1 MDYGLSK
8 VADLMIKHVI
18 APVVSFRSTI
28 VVEETNQ
35 ESGNGAEANL
45 KILPSADP
53 NVMFDVDTAVLPLG

>member
-1 MDYGLSK
+1 MDYGLGK

-28 VVEETNQ
+28 AVEWINQ
-35 ESGNGAEANL
+35 ESGSGDEANL

-53 NVMFDVDTAVLPLG
+53 NVKV